1 MCITVASYSK
11 ATAKV
16 LIFSA
21 TEAISHILLIYINN
35 PSLSLCLSLPLC
47 LSPFD
52 FLSPVSHIVIC
63 RIAVWDRMQVAG
75 ASGMRIVVWDRMQ
88 VAGVSGMR
96 IVVWDRMQVAG
107 ASGMRSLWYISW
119 CPFPFGPYIARLPWR
134 PDDGVGQYV
143 RVKSM
148 SWTASLAPAMRR
160 EACACSPCY
169 TIRLITVGVSKAVS
183 MPFSVSP
190 RLAYAPTNSSRSIAA
205 EAPKACDA
213 APIDSPKAMGL
224 FTWPT

>member
-35 PSLSLCLSLPLC
+35 LSLSLCLSLPLC

-63 RIAVWDRMQVAG
+63 RIAVWDRMQVEEV
-75 ASGMRIVVWDRMQ
+75 SGMRIAVWDRMQ

-96 IVVWDRMQVAG
+96 
-107 ASGMRSLWYISW
+107 SLWYISW
-119 CPFPFGPYIARLPWR
+119 SPFPFSPYIARLPWR
-134 PDDGVGQYV
+134 PYDGVGQYV

-148 SWTASLAPAMRR
+148 SWTASLAQAMRR
-160 EACACSPCY
+160 EACARPPPVIPSGLSPLGSA
-169 TIRLITVGVSKAVS
+169 RLLVCH
-183 MPFSVSP
+183 SVSVRDWRMP
-190 RLAYAPTNSSRSIAA
+190 RQTRHGPLQQRRPRRVMQLPSTVLR
-205 EAPKACDA
+205 PWGC
-213 APIDSPKAMGL
+213 
-224 FTWPT
+224 

>member
-35 PSLSLCLSLPLC
+35 LSLSLCLSLLLC

-75 ASGMRIVVWDRMQ
+75 
-88 VAGVSGMR
+88 VSGMR
-96 IVVWDRMQVAG
+96 IAVWDRMQVAG

-119 CPFPFGPYIARLPWR
+119 SPFPFGPYIARLPWR

-160 EACACSPCY
+160 EACACPPPVIPSGLSPLGSA
-169 TIRLITVGVSKAVS
+169 RLLVCH
-183 MPFSVSP
+183 SVSVRDWRMP
-190 RLAYAPTNSSRSIAA
+190 RQTRHGPLQQRRPRRVMQLPSTVLR
-205 EAPKACDA
+205 PWGC
-213 APIDSPKAMGL
+213 
-224 FTWPT
+224 

>member
-75 ASGMRIVVWDRMQ
+75 V
-88 VAGVSGMR
+88 
-96 IVVWDRMQVAG
+96 
-107 ASGMRSLWYISW
+107 SGMRSLWYISW
-119 CPFPFGPYIARLPWR
+119 SPFPFSPYIARLPWR

-160 EACACSPCY
+160 EACARPPPVIPSGLSPLGSA
-169 TIRLITVGVSKAVS
+169 RLLVCH
-183 MPFSVSP
+183 SVSVRDWRMP
-190 RLAYAPTNSSRSIAA
+190 RQTRHGPLQQRRPRRVMQLPSTVLR
-205 EAPKACDA
+205 PWGC
-213 APIDSPKAMGL
+213 
-224 FTWPT
+224 

>member
-35 PSLSLCLSLPLC
+35 PSLSLCLSLTLC

-63 RIAVWDRMQVAG
+63 RIAVWDRMP
-75 ASGMRIVVWDRMQ
+75 
-88 VAGVSGMR
+88 VAGV
-96 IVVWDRMQVAG
+96 
-107 ASGMRSLWYISW
+107 SGMRSLWYISW
-119 CPFPFGPYIARLPWR
+119 SPFPFGPNIARLPWR

-183 MPFSVSP
+183 MPLSVSP

-213 APIDSPKAMGL
+213 APIDSPKAMGVL
-224 FTWPT
+224 TWPT

>member
-16 LIFSA
+16 LIFSS

-35 PSLSLCLSLPLC
+35 LSLSLCLSLPLC

-75 ASGMRIVVWDRMQ
+75 V
-88 VAGVSGMR
+88 
-96 IVVWDRMQVAG
+96 
-107 ASGMRSLWYISW
+107 SGMRSLWYISW

-160 EACACSPCY
+160 EACACPPPVILSGLSPLGSA
-169 TIRLITVGVSKAVS
+169 RL
-183 MPFSVSP
+183 
-190 RLAYAPTNSSRSIAA
+190 
-205 EAPKACDA
+205 
-213 APIDSPKAMGL
+213 
-224 FTWPT
+224 

>member
-35 PSLSLCLSLPLC
+35 LSLSLCLSLPLC

-75 ASGMRIVVWDRMQ
+75 
-88 VAGVSGMR
+88 VSGM
-96 IVVWDRMQVAG
+96 
-107 ASGMRSLWYISW
+107 SSLWYISW
-119 CPFPFGPYIARLPWR
+119 SPFPFGPYIARLPWR

-148 SWTASLAPAMRR
+148 SWTASLAQAMRR
-160 EACACSPCY
+160 EACARPPPVILSGLSPLGSA
-169 TIRLITVGVSKAVS
+169 RLLVCH
-183 MPFSVSP
+183 SVSVRDWRMP
-190 RLAYAPTNSSRSIAA
+190 RQTRHGPLQQRRPRRVMQLPSTVLR
-205 EAPKACDA
+205 PW
-213 APIDSPKAMGL
+213 GG
-224 FTWPT
+224 

>member
-35 PSLSLCLSLPLC
+35 LSLSLCLSLPLC
-47 LSPFD
+47 LSLFD

-63 RIAVWDRMQVAG
+63 RIAVWDRMQVAV
-75 ASGMRIVVWDRMQ
+75 ASGMRIAVWDRMS
-88 VAGVSGMR
+88 VAGV
-96 IVVWDRMQVAG
+96 
-107 ASGMRSLWYISW
+107 SGMRSLWYISW
-119 CPFPFGPYIARLPWR
+119 SPFPFSPYIARLPWR
-134 PDDGVGQYV
+134 PDGGVGQYV

-160 EACACSPCY
+160 EVCACPPPVIPSGLSPLESA
-169 TIRLITVGVSKAVS
+169 RLLVCH
-183 MPFSVSP
+183 SVSVRDWRMP
-190 RLAYAPTNSSRSIAA
+190 RQTRHGPLQQRRPRRVMQLPSTVLR
-205 EAPKACDA
+205 PW
-213 APIDSPKAMGL
+213 GG
-224 FTWPT
+224 

>member
-11 ATAKV
+11 ATAKL

-75 ASGMRIVVWDRMQ
+75 
-88 VAGVSGMR
+88 VSGMR
-96 IVVWDRMQVAG
+96 IAVWDRMPVAG
-107 ASGMRSLWYISW
+107 VSGMRSLWYISW
-119 CPFPFGPYIARLPWR
+119 SPFPFSPYIARLPWR
-134 PDDGVGQYV
+134 PYDGVGQYV

-160 EACACSPCY
+160 EVCACPPPVIPSGLSPLESA
-169 TIRLITVGVSKAVS
+169 RLLVCH
-183 MPFSVSP
+183 SVSVRDWRMP
-190 RLAYAPTNSSRSIAA
+190 RQTRHGPLQQRRPRRVMQLPSTVLR
-205 EAPKACDA
+205 PW
-213 APIDSPKAMGL
+213 GG
-224 FTWPT
+224 

>member
-35 PSLSLCLSLPLC
+35 LSLSLCLSLPLC

-75 ASGMRIVVWDRMQ
+75 V
-88 VAGVSGMR
+88 
-96 IVVWDRMQVAG
+96 
-107 ASGMRSLWYISW
+107 SGMRSLWYISW
-119 CPFPFGPYIARLPWR
+119 SPFPFGPYIARLPWR

-160 EACACSPCY
+160 EACARPPPVIPSGLSPLGSA
-169 TIRLITVGVSKAVS
+169 RLLVCH
-183 MPFSVSP
+183 SVSVRDWRMP
-190 RLAYAPTNSSRSIAA
+190 RQTRHGPLQQRRPRRVMQLPSTVLR
-205 EAPKACDA
+205 PWGC
-213 APIDSPKAMGL
+213 
-224 FTWPT
+224 

>member
-88 VAGVSGMR
+88 VAG
-96 IVVWDRMQVAG
+96 
-107 ASGMRSLWYISW
+107 ASGMSNLWYISW
-119 CPFPFGPYIARLPWR
+119 SPFPFSPYIARLPWR

-213 APIDSPKAMGL
+213 APIDSPKAMGWL
-224 FTWPT
+224 TWPT

>member
-16 LIFSA
+16 LIFSS

-35 PSLSLCLSLPLC
+35 PSLSLCLSLLLC

-75 ASGMRIVVWDRMQ
+75 V
-88 VAGVSGMR
+88 
-96 IVVWDRMQVAG
+96 
-107 ASGMRSLWYISW
+107 SGMRSLWYIFWS
-119 CPFPFGPYIARLPWR
+119 PFPFSPYIARLPWR

-148 SWTASLAPAMRR
+148 SWTASLAQAMRR
-160 EACACSPCY
+160 EACARPPPVILSGLSLLGSA
-169 TIRLITVGVSKAVS
+169 RLLVCH
-183 MPFSVSP
+183 SVSVRDWRMP
-190 RLAYAPTNSSRSIAA
+190 RQTRHGPLQQRRPRRVMQLPSTVLR
-205 EAPKACDA
+205 PW
-213 APIDSPKAMGL
+213 GG
-224 FTWPT
+224 

>member
-35 PSLSLCLSLPLC
+35 LSLSLCLSLPLC

-63 RIAVWDRMQVAG
+63 MIAVWDRMPVA
-75 ASGMRIVVWDRMQ
+75 A
-88 VAGVSGMR
+88 VSGMR
-96 IVVWDRMQVAG
+96 IVVWDRMQVG
-107 ASGMRSLWYISW
+107 GVSGMRSLWCISW
-119 CPFPFGPYIARLPWR
+119 SPFPFGPYIARLPWR
-134 PDDGVGQYV
+134 PYDGVGQYV

-160 EACACSPCY
+160 EACAYPPPVIPSGLSPLGSA
-169 TIRLITVGVSKAVS
+169 RL
-183 MPFSVSP
+183 
-190 RLAYAPTNSSRSIAA
+190 
-205 EAPKACDA
+205 
-213 APIDSPKAMGL
+213 
-224 FTWPT
+224 

>member
-1 MCITVASYSK
+1 MCITVASYLK

-75 ASGMRIVVWDRMQ
+75 
-88 VAGVSGMR
+88 VSGMR
-96 IVVWDRMQVAG
+96 IVVWDRMPVAG
-107 ASGMRSLWYISW
+107 AFGMRSLWYISW
-119 CPFPFGPYIARLPWR
+119 SPLPFGPYIARLPWR

-148 SWTASLAPAMRR
+148 SWTASLAQAMRR
-160 EACACSPCY
+160 EACARPPPVILSGLSPLGSA
-169 TIRLITVGVSKAVS
+169 RLLVCH
-183 MPFSVSP
+183 SVSVRDWRMP
-190 RLAYAPTNSSRSIAA
+190 RQTRHGPLQQRRPRRVMQLPSTVLR
-205 EAPKACDA
+205 PW
-213 APIDSPKAMGL
+213 GG
-224 FTWPT
+224 

>member
-35 PSLSLCLSLPLC
+35 LSLSLSLC

-88 VAGVSGMR
+88 VAGVFGMR

-107 ASGMRSLWYISW
+107 ASGMSNLWYISW
-119 CPFPFGPYIARLPWR
+119 SPFPFSPYIARLPWR

-160 EACACSPCY
+160 EACARPPPVIPSGLSPLGSA
-169 TIRLITVGVSKAVS
+169 RLLVCH
-183 MPFSVSP
+183 SVSVRDWRMP
-190 RLAYAPTNSSRSIAA
+190 RQTRHGPLQQRRPRRVMQLPSTVLR
-205 EAPKACDA
+205 PW
-213 APIDSPKAMGL
+213 GG
-224 FTWPT
+224 

>member
-35 PSLSLCLSLPLC
+35 LSLSLCLSLPLC

-75 ASGMRIVVWDRMQ
+75 
-88 VAGVSGMR
+88 VSGMR
-96 IVVWDRMQVAG
+96 IVVWDRMPVAG
-107 ASGMRSLWYISW
+107 VSGMRSLWYISW
-119 CPFPFGPYIARLPWR
+119 SPFPFSPYIARLPWR

-148 SWTASLAPAMRR
+148 SWTASLAPAMRG
-160 EACACSPCY
+160 EVCACPPPVILSGLSLLGSA
-169 TIRLITVGVSKAVS
+169 RLLVCH
-183 MPFSVSP
+183 SVSVRDWRMP
-190 RLAYAPTNSSRSIAA
+190 RQTRHGPLQQRRPRRVMQLPSTVLRPWGCLRGPHRES
-205 EAPKACDA
+205 
-213 APIDSPKAMGL
+213 
-224 FTWPT
+224 

>member
-75 ASGMRIVVWDRMQ
+75 ASGMR
-88 VAGVSGMR
+88 
-96 IVVWDRMQVAG
+96 
-107 ASGMRSLWYISW
+107 SLWYISW
-119 CPFPFGPYIARLPWR
+119 SPFPFGPYIARLPWR

-160 EACACSPCY
+160 EACACPPPVILSGLSPLGSA
-169 TIRLITVGVSKAVS
+169 RLLVCH
-183 MPFSVSP
+183 SVSVRDWRMP
-190 RLAYAPTNSSRSIAA
+190 RQTRHGPLQQRRPRRVMQLPSTVLR
-205 EAPKACDA
+205 PW
-213 APIDSPKAMGL
+213 GG
-224 FTWPT
+224 

>member
-21 TEAISHILLIYINN
+21 TEAISHILLIYINSL
-35 PSLSLCLSLPLC
+35 SLSLCLSLPLC

-96 IVVWDRMQVAG
+96 
-107 ASGMRSLWYISW
+107 SLWYISW
-119 CPFPFGPYIARLPWR
+119 SPFPFGPNIARLPWR

-160 EACACSPCY
+160 EVCACPPPVIPSGLSPLESA
-169 TIRLITVGVSKAVS
+169 RLLVCH
-183 MPFSVSP
+183 SVSVRDWRMP
-190 RLAYAPTNSSRSIAA
+190 RQTRHGPLQQRRPRRVMQLPSTVLR
-205 EAPKACDA
+205 PW
-213 APIDSPKAMGL
+213 GG
-224 FTWPT
+224 

>member
-16 LIFSA
+16 LIFSS

-35 PSLSLCLSLPLC
+35 LSLSLCLSLPLC

-88 VAGVSGMR
+88 VAGASGMR
-96 IVVWDRMQVAG
+96 IAVWDRMSVAG
-107 ASGMRSLWYISW
+107 VSGMRSLWYISW
-119 CPFPFGPYIARLPWR
+119 SPFPFSPYIARLPWR
-134 PDDGVGQYV
+134 PDGGVGQYV

-160 EACACSPCY
+160 EVCACPPPVIPSGLSPLESA
-169 TIRLITVGVSKAVS
+169 RLLVCH
-183 MPFSVSP
+183 SVSVRDWRMP
-190 RLAYAPTNSSRSIAA
+190 RQTRHGPLQQRRPRRVMQLPSTVLR
-205 EAPKACDA
+205 PW
-213 APIDSPKAMGL
+213 GG
-224 FTWPT
+224 

>member
-35 PSLSLCLSLPLC
+35 PSLSLCLSLPLY

-63 RIAVWDRMQVAG
+63 RIA
-75 ASGMRIVVWDRMQ
+75 VWDRMQ

-107 ASGMRSLWYISW
+107 ASGMRSLWNISW
-119 CPFPFGPYIARLPWR
+119 SPFPFGPYIARLPWR

-160 EACACSPCY
+160 EVCACPPPVILSGLSPLGSA
-169 TIRLITVGVSKAVS
+169 RLLVCH
-183 MPFSVSP
+183 SVSVRDWRMP
-190 RLAYAPTNSSRSIAA
+190 RQTRHGPLQQRRPRRVMQLPSTVLR
-205 EAPKACDA
+205 PW
-213 APIDSPKAMGL
+213 GG
-224 FTWPT
+224 

>member
-35 PSLSLCLSLPLC
+35 LSLSLCLSLPLC

-88 VAGVSGMR
+88 VAGVSGM
-96 IVVWDRMQVAG
+96 
-107 ASGMRSLWYISW
+107 SNLWYISW
-119 CPFPFGPYIARLPWR
+119 SSFPFSPYIARLPWR

-143 RVKSM
+143 RAKSM

-160 EACACSPCY
+160 EVCACPPPVIPSGLSPLGSA
-169 TIRLITVGVSKAVS
+169 RLLVCH
-183 MPFSVSP
+183 SVSVRDWRMP
-190 RLAYAPTNSSRSIAA
+190 RQTRHGPLQQRRPRRVMQLPSTVLR
-205 EAPKACDA
+205 PW
-213 APIDSPKAMGL
+213 GG
-224 FTWPT
+224 

>member
-63 RIAVWDRMQVAG
+63 RIA
-75 ASGMRIVVWDRMQ
+75 VWDRMQ

-160 EACACSPCY
+160 EVCACPPPVIPSGLSPLGSA
-169 TIRLITVGVSKAVS
+169 RLLVCH
-183 MPFSVSP
+183 SVSVRDWRMP
-190 RLAYAPTNSSRSIAA
+190 RQTRHGPLQQRRPRRVMQLPSTVLRPWGCLRGPHRES
-205 EAPKACDA
+205 
-213 APIDSPKAMGL
+213 
-224 FTWPT
+224 

>member
-35 PSLSLCLSLPLC
+35 LSLSLCLSLPLC

-63 RIAVWDRMQVAG
+63 RIAVWDRMPVAG
-75 ASGMRIVVWDRMQ
+75 VSGMRIAVWDRMQ

-96 IVVWDRMQVAG
+96 
-107 ASGMRSLWYISW
+107 SLWCISW
-119 CPFPFGPYIARLPWR
+119 SPFPFGPYIARLPWR

-160 EACACSPCY
+160 EACARPPPVIPSGLSLLGSA
-169 TIRLITVGVSKAVS
+169 RLLVCH
-183 MPFSVSP
+183 SVSVRDWRMP
-190 RLAYAPTNSSRSIAA
+190 RQTRHGPLQQRRPRRVMQLPSTVLR
-205 EAPKACDA
+205 PWGC
-213 APIDSPKAMGL
+213 
-224 FTWPT
+224 

>member
-1 MCITVASYSK
+1 MSFT
-11 ATAKV
+11 
-16 LIFSA
+16 
-21 TEAISHILLIYINN
+21 
-35 PSLSLCLSLPLC
+35 PPLS

-75 ASGMRIVVWDRMQ
+75 
-88 VAGVSGMR
+88 VSGMR
-96 IVVWDRMQVAG
+96 IVVWDRMQVAVASG
-107 ASGMRSLWYISW
+107 MRIAVWDRMQVEGVSGMRSLWYISW
-119 CPFPFGPYIARLPWR
+119 SPFPFSPYIARLPWR

-148 SWTASLAPAMRR
+148 SWTASLAPVMRS

-224 FTWPT
+224 LTWPT

>member
-16 LIFSA
+16 LIFFFFF
-21 TEAISHILLIYINN
+21 AISHTLLIYINN
-35 PSLSLCLSLPLC
+35 LFLSLCLSLPLC

-75 ASGMRIVVWDRMQ
+75 V
-88 VAGVSGMR
+88 
-96 IVVWDRMQVAG
+96 
-107 ASGMRSLWYISW
+107 SGMRSLWYISW
-119 CPFPFGPYIARLPWR
+119 SPFPFGPNIARLPWR

-183 MPFSVSP
+183 MPLSVSP

-224 FTWPT
+224 LTWPT

>member
-35 PSLSLCLSLPLC
+35 PSLSLCLSLPLY

-63 RIAVWDRMQVAG
+63 RIAVWDRMQVEEV
-75 ASGMRIVVWDRMQ
+75 SGMRIAVWDRMQ
-88 VAGVSGMR
+88 VAGV
-96 IVVWDRMQVAG
+96 
-107 ASGMRSLWYISW
+107 SGMRSLWYISW
-119 CPFPFGPYIARLPWR
+119 CPFPFSPYIARLPWR

-160 EACACSPCY
+160 EVCACPPPVIPSGLSPLGSA
-169 TIRLITVGVSKAVS
+169 RLLVCH
-183 MPFSVSP
+183 SVSVRDWRMP
-190 RLAYAPTNSSRSIAA
+190 RQTRHGPLQQRRPRRVMQLPSTVLR
-205 EAPKACDA
+205 PWGC
-213 APIDSPKAMGL
+213 
-224 FTWPT
+224 

>member
-35 PSLSLCLSLPLC
+35 PSLSLCLSLTLC

-75 ASGMRIVVWDRMQ
+75 V
-88 VAGVSGMR
+88 
-96 IVVWDRMQVAG
+96 
-107 ASGMRSLWYISW
+107 SGMRSLWYISW
-119 CPFPFGPYIARLPWR
+119 SPFPFSPYIVRLPWR

-213 APIDSPKAMGL
+213 APIDSPKAMGWL
-224 FTWPT
+224 TWPT

>member
-35 PSLSLCLSLPLC
+35 LSLSLCLSLPLC

-88 VAGVSGMR
+88 VAG
-96 IVVWDRMQVAG
+96 
-107 ASGMRSLWYISW
+107 ASGMSNLWYISW
-119 CPFPFGPYIARLPWR
+119 SPFPFSPYIARLPWR

-160 EACACSPCY
+160 EACACPPPVILSGLSPLGSA
-169 TIRLITVGVSKAVS
+169 RLLVCH
-183 MPFSVSP
+183 SVSVRDWRMP
-190 RLAYAPTNSSRSIAA
+190 RQTRHGPLQQRRPRRVMQLPSTVLR
-205 EAPKACDA
+205 PW
-213 APIDSPKAMGL
+213 GG
-224 FTWPT
+224 

>member
-35 PSLSLCLSLPLC
+35 LSLSLCLSLLLC

-75 ASGMRIVVWDRMQ
+75 ASGMRVVVWDRMQ

-96 IVVWDRMQVAG
+96 
-107 ASGMRSLWYISW
+107 SLWYISW
-119 CPFPFGPYIARLPWR
+119 SPFPFSPYIARLPWR

-160 EACACSPCY
+160 EVCACPPPVILSGLSLLGSA
-169 TIRLITVGVSKAVS
+169 RLLVCH
-183 MPFSVSP
+183 SVSVRDWRMP
-190 RLAYAPTNSSRSIAA
+190 RQTRHGPLQQRRPRRVMQLPSTVLRPWGCLRGPHRES
-205 EAPKACDA
+205 
-213 APIDSPKAMGL
+213 
-224 FTWPT
+224 

>member
-21 TEAISHILLIYINN
+21 TEAISHVLLIYINN

-52 FLSPVSHIVIC
+52 LLSPVSHIVIC

-75 ASGMRIVVWDRMQ
+75 ASGMRIVVWNRMQ

-96 IVVWDRMQVAG
+96 
-107 ASGMRSLWYISW
+107 SLWYISW
-119 CPFPFGPYIARLPWR
+119 SPFPFSPYIARLPWR
-134 PDDGVGQYV
+134 PYDGVGQYV

-160 EACACSPCY
+160 EVCACLPPVIPSGLSPLGSA
-169 TIRLITVGVSKAVS
+169 RLLV
-183 MPFSVSP
+183 
-190 RLAYAPTNSSRSIAA
+190 
-205 EAPKACDA
+205 CH
-213 APIDSPKAMGL
+213 
-224 FTWPT
+224 

>member
-35 PSLSLCLSLPLC
+35 LSLSLCLSLPLC

-75 ASGMRIVVWDRMQ
+75 
-88 VAGVSGMR
+88 VSGMR

-119 CPFPFGPYIARLPWR
+119 SPFPFGPYIARLPWR

-160 EACACSPCY
+160 EACACPPPVILSGLSLLGSA
-169 TIRLITVGVSKAVS
+169 RLLVCH
-183 MPFSVSP
+183 SVSVRDWRMP
-190 RLAYAPTNSSRSIAA
+190 RQTRHGPLQQRRPRRVMQLPSTVLR
-205 EAPKACDA
+205 PW
-213 APIDSPKAMGL
+213 GG
-224 FTWPT
+224 

>member
-35 PSLSLCLSLPLC
+35 LSLSLCLSLPLC

-75 ASGMRIVVWDRMQ
+75 V
-88 VAGVSGMR
+88 
-96 IVVWDRMQVAG
+96 
-107 ASGMRSLWYISW
+107 SGMRSLWYISW
-119 CPFPFGPYIARLPWR
+119 SPLPFGPYIARLPWR

-160 EACACSPCY
+160 EACARPPPVIPSGLSPLGSA
-169 TIRLITVGVSKAVS
+169 RLLVCH
-183 MPFSVSP
+183 SVSVRDWRMP
-190 RLAYAPTNSSRSIAA
+190 RQTRHGPLQQRRPRRVMQLPSTVLRPWGCLRGPHRES
-205 EAPKACDA
+205 
-213 APIDSPKAMGL
+213 
-224 FTWPT
+224 

>member
-1 MCITVASYSK
+1 MCITVASYLK

-75 ASGMRIVVWDRMQ
+75 
-88 VAGVSGMR
+88 VSGMR
-96 IVVWDRMQVAG
+96 IVVWDRMPVAG
-107 ASGMRSLWYISW
+107 AFGMRSLWYISW
-119 CPFPFGPYIARLPWR
+119 SPLPFGPYIARLPWR

-148 SWTASLAPAMRR
+148 SWTASLAQAMRR
-160 EACACSPCY
+160 EACARPPPVILSGLSPLGSA
-169 TIRLITVGVSKAVS
+169 RLLVCH
-183 MPFSVSP
+183 SVSVRDWRMP
-190 RLAYAPTNSSRSIAA
+190 RQTRHGPLQQRRPRRVMQLPSTVLRPWGCLRGPHRES
-205 EAPKACDA
+205 
-213 APIDSPKAMGL
+213 
-224 FTWPT
+224 

>member
-35 PSLSLCLSLPLC
+35 LSLSLCLSLPLC

-75 ASGMRIVVWDRMQ
+75 ASGM
-88 VAGVSGMR
+88 SN
-96 IVVWDRMQVAG
+96 
-107 ASGMRSLWYISW
+107 LWYISW
-119 CPFPFGPYIARLPWR
+119 SPFPFSPYIARLPWR
-134 PDDGVGQYV
+134 PYDGVGQYV

-160 EACACSPCY
+160 EVCACPPPVILSGLSPLGSA
-169 TIRLITVGVSKAVS
+169 RL
-183 MPFSVSP
+183 
-190 RLAYAPTNSSRSIAA
+190 
-205 EAPKACDA
+205 
-213 APIDSPKAMGL
+213 
-224 FTWPT
+224 

>member
-1 MCITVASYSK
+1 MCITVASYLK

-63 RIAVWDRMQVAG
+63 RIAVWDRMQVEE
-75 ASGMRIVVWDRMQ
+75 
-88 VAGVSGMR
+88 VSGMR
-96 IVVWDRMQVAG
+96 IAVWDRMPVAG
-107 ASGMRSLWYISW
+107 VSGMRSLWYISW
-119 CPFPFGPYIARLPWR
+119 SPFPFSPYIARLPWR

-148 SWTASLAPAMRR
+148 SWTASLAQAMRR
-160 EACACSPCY
+160 EACARPPPVILSGLSPLGSA
-169 TIRLITVGVSKAVS
+169 RLLVCH
-183 MPFSVSP
+183 SVSVRDWRMP
-190 RLAYAPTNSSRSIAA
+190 RQTRHGPLQQRRPRRVMQLPSTVLRPWGCLRGPHRES
-205 EAPKACDA
+205 
-213 APIDSPKAMGL
+213 
-224 FTWPT
+224 

>member
-21 TEAISHILLIYINN
+21 IEAISHILLIYINN
-35 PSLSLCLSLPLC
+35 LSLSLCLSLLLC

-75 ASGMRIVVWDRMQ
+75 
-88 VAGVSGMR
+88 VSGMR
-96 IVVWDRMQVAG
+96 IVVWDRMPVAG
-107 ASGMRSLWYISW
+107 AFGMRSLWYISW
-119 CPFPFGPYIARLPWR
+119 SPLPFGPYIARLPWR

-160 EACACSPCY
+160 EACARPPPVIPSGLSPLGSA
-169 TIRLITVGVSKAVS
+169 RLLVCH
-183 MPFSVSP
+183 SVSVRDWRMP
-190 RLAYAPTNSSRSIAA
+190 RQTRHGPLQQRRPRRVMQLPSTVLR
-205 EAPKACDA
+205 PW
-213 APIDSPKAMGL
+213 GG
-224 FTWPT
+224 

>member
-35 PSLSLCLSLPLC
+35 LSLSLCLSLPLC
-47 LSPFD
+47 LYPFD

-75 ASGMRIVVWDRMQ
+75 
-88 VAGVSGMR
+88 VSGMR
-96 IVVWDRMQVAG
+96 IVVWDRMPVAG
-107 ASGMRSLWYISW
+107 AFGMRSLWYISW
-119 CPFPFGPYIARLPWR
+119 SPLPFGPYIARLPWR

-148 SWTASLAPAMRR
+148 SWTASLAQAMRR
-160 EACACSPCY
+160 EACARPPPVILSGLSPLGSA
-169 TIRLITVGVSKAVS
+169 RLLVCH
-183 MPFSVSP
+183 SVSVRDWRMP
-190 RLAYAPTNSSRSIAA
+190 RQTRHGPLQQRRPRRVMQLPSTVLR
-205 EAPKACDA
+205 PW
-213 APIDSPKAMGL
+213 GG
-224 FTWPT
+224 